1 MTVPLREGA
10 SQVRVKC
17 ESSALSGGGPGGGVA
32 GGVGGGGMEQGKK
45 PLYIRTREIP
55 LKM

>member
-17 ESSALSGGGPGGGVA
+17 ESSALSGGGAGGGVA